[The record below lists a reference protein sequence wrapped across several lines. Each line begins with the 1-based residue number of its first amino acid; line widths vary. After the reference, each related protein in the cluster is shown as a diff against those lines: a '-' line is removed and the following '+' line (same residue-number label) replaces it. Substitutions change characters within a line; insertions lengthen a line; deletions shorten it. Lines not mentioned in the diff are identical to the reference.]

1 MKKKLYIKTWG
12 CQMNEDDSSK
22 MSSMLTSYGYLLTHL
37 SEEADILLLNTCSIR
52 EKPQEKVFHQL
63 GRWKGLKDKNDQIII
78 GVGGCVASQEGEK
91 IFQRANYV
99 DIIFGPQTIHRLPEM
114 IKSVIKK
121 RQHIIDVSFPE
132 EKFNFLTRIIKA
144 PVSKKPTALV
154 SIMEGCNKSCTYC
167 VVPYTRGKEISRCC
181 DDILSEII
189 LLANQGV
196 HDINLLGQNV
206 NAYRGSTSKNEVCHF
221 SDLLRRIALVK
232 GIDRIRFTTN
242 HPRHFTEDIIEVY
255 RDQPQLS
262 NFLHLPVQSG
272 SDRILKIMQRG
283 YTTKKYRQIIH
294 KLRSVRPNIHV
305 SSDFIVGFPSE
316 TSEDFDQTLQ
326 FISEINFDMSFS
338 FIYSSRP
345 GTKAATMTNYISE
358 KEKKDRLYR
367 IQALLKQQTLSWSRR
382 MLGSVQRVL
391 VEGRSRKNIT
401 ELSGR
406 TDNNRVVN
414 FASKVD
420 LIGNFI
426 DVEIVEVCPNS
437 LRGKIIGQ

>member
-1 MKKKLYIKTWG
+1 
-12 CQMNEDDSSK
+12 
-22 MSSMLTSYGYLLTHL
+22 
-37 SEEADILLLNTCSIR
+37 
-52 EKPQEKVFHQL
+52 
-63 GRWKGLKDKNDQIII
+63 
-78 GVGGCVASQEGEK
+78 
-91 IFQRANYV
+91 
-99 DIIFGPQTIHRLPEM
+99 
-114 IKSVIKK
+114 
-121 RQHIIDVSFPE
+121 
-132 EKFNFLTRIIKA
+132 
-144 PVSKKPTALV
+144 
-154 SIMEGCNKSCTYC
+154 
-167 VVPYTRGKEISRCC
+167 
-181 DDILSEII
+181 
-189 LLANQGV
+189 V

-206 NAYRGSTSKNEVCHF
+206 NAYRGSTSRNEVCNF
-221 SDLLRRIALVK
+221 SDLLRKIALVK

-283 YTTKKYRQIIH
+283 YTTNKYRQIIH

-338 FIYSSRP
+338 FIYSARP

-367 IQALLKQQTLSWSRR
+367 IQALLKQQTISWSRR

-391 VEGRSRKNIT
+391 VEGRSRKNLT